1 MVQKKAPHNHS
12 PLEAPSARSSASRL
26 SSLEN
31 RKKGGL
37 EGSLDATGDMLNQ
50 HISQQLFVGDIGPER
65 KTSNLRRLRSV
76 IPGGEAAAA
85 KRAQQLATHTPDVL
99 IADQDTQMP
108 HRKDTNAITFFVDVS
123 GFTALTEK
131 YTLSGRGG
139 TDKLTETLNS
149 YIGALVECILRRD
162 GDVLQFAGDAI
173 LAMWACNSEAE
184 MPAKLEEATACAVHI
199 QEHYGIRTTDVG
211 VRLKVKVGI
220 ACGEVTMFFIGLRSC
235 SQFVIVGSAVDD
247 VNASENQCESGDVVV
262 SPMAWAMMKASTCYD
277 ADPRGNT
284 GFMKVRH
291 AVRDDSDRD
300 SKEAID
306 LASVRQS
313 IAVPSS
319 MEAKLTPYV
328 IPPVLKKLAD
338 DQPLEYLSEM
348 RQVSIVFCQLATDGV
363 SSELPS
369 ILQDAFV
376 VMHKKITA
384 VSGCLN
390 KVFAFDKGITFLVIF
405 GLPGFKHKNEVAHAL
420 QCADA
425 ISQELLK
432 EVTGINRVSIGVTT
446 GPTFCGVIGH
456 PARHEYTVIGRTV
469 NKAARLMTN
478 YPGVVSCDEDS
489 YYHSHLPIQQFKK
502 LEPKPLKGIPNP
514 GNIYHFVPSDGELG
528 QRLPQYK
535 YPLLGRKEEIKDFT
549 EKVKNIKETDVRII
563 VFEGESGIGK
573 SRLLDALISLAKKN
587 GCMVAQVT
595 MTLQLSGI
603 RGYALNGLFTQ
614 LLGLHQYRT
623 AKEKEVH
630 VMDHFKDKRLGEDLC
645 LLNDLLQL
653 KLPVSPKIAQSD
665 GPTRKKMTTELLWCI
680 LKEHTEMSAG
690 VVFGIDNAHFMDDT
704 TWSFLETISSTS
716 DAVLCVLSMMPPS
729 PLHPLPD
736 MATQTLKSKGL
747 THVRMKG
754 LENEYLT
761 ALACQILEVK
771 GVPHEVVK
779 LLQEKS
785 HGIPGWCEQLL
796 GDMFQNQFLRVL
808 PITSNASQDK
818 HKRIVF
824 ANPTLVTKRSSVLRT
839 VAASDSIHASSSE
852 TAAAAAAAVP
862 DQSEKPRA
870 QMMARRESRATK
882 PSAASAE
889 AESADGQKK
898 DKYRKRASVF
908 DKLLGRD
915 KPLPDVVMPEIA
927 SVPEEEEEETPAE
940 HPLVRAS
947 GSNMICDLAPGIV
960 FANIP
965 IPDTMRGMMM
975 ATFDK
980 LKPFEQMFLKCGAI
994 LGNTFERQLL
1004 EAIIPNFQARKV
1016 RSAMRRL
1023 FELRIIMCATAPP
1036 NQEGHHN
1043 HPTAQVTSKS
1053 IECHCDVPPIIA
1065 ALKSSEPQYVHCQ
1078 LMRFVS
1084 AIMEELAYETLMEKQ
1099 RQHLHR
1105 NAALQL
1111 EGRAHRCRSCGGG
1124 GFEHGG
1130 TTHSEAFKV
1139 SMRSSS
1145 MLPVPQNQEQSTR
1158 RSRLYQ
1164 NTKVQPKGR
1173 ERSQDIS
1180 MMPGGSMQQSN
1191 QSFSKQ
1197 RRRSRSSSMAPSES
1211 GDEEESS
1218 KLDRRACKCTEILAT
1233 VYPQLIR
1240 HWKNANMVGKT
1251 VYFLSAAGEAAIT
1264 LQDNSQALT
1273 YLREAQILVDEM
1285 KTGARPLPDP
1295 DDGDVIPVW
1304 WQDAKVENLM
1314 GQAYLRM
1321 GMLEDALSHL
1331 REALEMLEIS
1341 FPTRV
1346 NIFHIWTAE
1355 LTQFLHQLM
1364 PAHYLGS
1371 VDQEM
1376 APIKV
1381 EAANCLKHLTDVFHL
1396 KHNES
1401 VCYLAALMQ
1410 LNIAEAASTDF
1421 DELIMAYSS
1430 IIQACMARG
1439 RLRQASYYSSMA
1451 VAKLE
1456 ALFNMMQEEDFAT
1469 AASLYTIVLRM
1480 KLASGE
1486 LYEALDNGYIA
1497 LRINRRIHDGEA
1509 ELASAQ
1515 LLSQCLLLQ
1524 LAVQELV
1531 DLSRRVMFIAEEGSH
1546 VLGKHWY
1553 YLGCLDTLIEA
1564 GFSIEDIGTCVS
1576 FVRDTYS
1583 DPSVRTEREAQF
1595 YAAATLALWYART
1608 DSWVECD
1615 RWIAAA
1621 EEVKPVKARCVV
1633 TVHGL
1638 CKLLET
1644 RLIRLCETIVEQL
1657 YEETEKDEPVVRQY
1671 LKELDKA
1678 VEFHKVF
1685 KPRYLHMRAYF
1696 CMFTG
1701 KTDKAFRLLKEAVVM
1716 ADRLTN
1722 VLDREWAKH
1731 SLYVWFEEVSEFVM
1745 TFWLRHSIQGELD
1758 WHDAKNIAQS
1768 KIMYTLPTPE
1778 YKSMLTGTS

>member
-1 MVQKKAPHNHS
+1 MSAALGHLLS
-12 PLEAPSARSSASRL
+12 PNEAYSPQSSTSRL
-26 SSLEN
+26 AVHKMKSRAGYGASPTKDRPVQALTGEALE
-31 RKKGGL
+31 
-37 EGSLDATGDMLNQ
+37 Q
-50 HISQQLFVGDIGPER
+50 HISQQLFVGDIETER
-65 KTSNLRRLRSV
+65 KTSNLRRLRSMV
-76 IPGGEAAAA
+76 PGAEGSAA

-99 IADQDTQMP
+99 IHDRDTKMP
-108 HRKDTNAITFFVDVS
+108 HRKDTIAITFFVDVS

-173 LAMWACNSEAE
+173 LAMWPCSTEKE
-184 MPAKLEEATACAVHI
+184 MPAKLEEAITCAVHI
-199 QEHYGIRTTDVG
+199 QEHYGIRKTDVG
-211 VRLKVKVGI
+211 VKLKVKVGI
-220 ACGEVTMFFIGLRSC
+220 ACGSVTMFFIGISSC

-262 SPMAWAMMKASTCYD
+262 SPRAWEVMQAGTSYVAE
-277 ADPRGNT
+277 PRGTT

-291 AVRDDSDRD
+291 NVRDDSDRD

-306 LASVRQS
+306 IVSVRRS
-313 IAVPSS
+313 VAVAGT

-348 RQVSIVFCQLATDGV
+348 RQVSIVFCQLATDGI
-363 SSELPS
+363 SSELPA

-376 VMHKKITA
+376 IMHKKITA

-425 ISQELLK
+425 ISVELLK
-432 EVTGINRVSIGVTT
+432 VNGIARVSIGVTT

-478 YPGVVSCDEDS
+478 YPGVVSCDEES
-489 YYHSHLPIQQFKK
+489 YYHSHLPIQQFQK
-502 LEPKPLKGIPNP
+502 LEYKPLKGIPNP
-514 GNIYHFVPSDGELG
+514 GNIYQFVANDGELG
-528 QRLPQYK
+528 QKLPQYK
-535 YPLLGRKEEIKDFT
+535 YPLLGRKTEIKDFM
-549 EKVKNIKETDVRII
+549 EKIKDIKGSGVRLI

-573 SRLLDALISLAKKN
+573 SRLIDALVSMAKKN
-587 GCMVAQVT
+587 GCLVSYVT
-595 MTLQLSGI
+595 MSLQLSGSS
-603 RGYALNGLFTQ
+603 GYALNGIFSQ
-614 LLGLHQYRT
+614 LLGLNQYRT

-630 VMDHFKDKRLGEDLC
+630 ILDHFKDKHLGDDLC
-645 LLNDLLQL
+645 LLNDLLEL
-653 KLPVSPKIAQSD
+653 KLPVNPRIAQTD
-665 GPTRKKMTTELLWCI
+665 GPTRKNMTTQLLWKI
-680 LKEHTEMSAG
+680 VREHTAVSSG
-690 VVFGIDNAHFMDDT
+690 VVFAIDNAHFIDDE
-704 TWSFLETISSTS
+704 TWSFLETMSTTS
-716 DAVLCVLSMMPPS
+716 EAVLCLLTMMPPS
-729 PLHPLPD
+729 LHPLSEI
-736 MATQTLKSKGL
+736 AASTLKSKAL
-747 THVRMKG
+747 TYVRMKG

-771 GVPHEVVK
+771 GVPNEVVK

-796 GDMFQNQFLRVL
+796 GDMFQNQFLRVSPL
-808 PITSNASQDK
+808 TSSSKDK
-818 HKRIVF
+818 NKRISF
-824 ANPTLVTKRSSVLRT
+824 ANPTLVTKRSSIMTADVT
-839 VAASDSIHASSSE
+839 S
-852 TAAAAAAAVP
+852 AAAGAGADHRPEPAA
-862 DQSEKPRA
+862 RA
-870 QMMARRESRATK
+870 QMEARRESRVK
-882 PSAASAE
+882 PEKTDHHHDSAA
-889 AESADGQKK
+889 DGKSKQPNQGKK
-898 DKYRKRASVF
+898 RVSVIE
-908 DKLLGRD
+908 KLLG
-915 KPLPDVVMPEIA
+915 KNKLPDVVMPEIEP
-927 SVPEEEEEETPAE
+927 VPEDEELPEPPPARE
-940 HPLVRAS
+940 S
-947 GSNMICDLAPGIV
+947 GSNMICDLAPGVV

-980 LKPFEQMFLKCGAI
+980 LNPFEQMFLKCGAI
-994 LGNTFERQLL
+994 LGDTFERSLL

-1016 RSAMRRL
+1016 RSATRRL
-1023 FELRIIMCATAPP
+1023 FELRIVMCATPAADQGQHHTHAGAP
-1036 NQEGHHN
+1036 
-1043 HPTAQVTSKS
+1043 VTTKS
-1053 IECHCDVPPIIA
+1053 IVCHCDLPPILETLMCQRA
-1065 ALKSSEPQYVHCQ
+1065 EPRYVHCQ

-1084 AIMEELAYETLMEKQ
+1084 AIMQELAYETLMEKQ

-1111 EGRAHRCRSCGGG
+1111 ESRAHRCRSCGGG
-1124 GFEHGG
+1124 DFEHGLSG
-1130 TTHSEAFKV
+1130 SESFKV
-1139 SMRSSS
+1139 ALRQSS
-1145 MLPVPQNQEQSTR
+1145 QSVMAQQQQAGP
-1158 RSRLYQ
+1158 SRLHRG
-1164 NTKVQPKGR
+1164 TKVIPKSR
-1173 ERSQDIS
+1173 ERGQETSLVYRPI
-1180 MMPGGSMQQSN
+1180 QQTATN
-1191 QSFSKQ
+1191 AQQ
-1197 RRRSRSSSMAPSES
+1197 HVRSRSSSMVTDG
-1211 GDEEESS
+1211 GDEEEEGASP
-1218 KLDRRACKCTEILAT
+1218 LDRRACRCTEILAT

-1251 VYFLSAAGEAAIT
+1251 VHFLTAAGEAAIT
-1264 LQDNSQALT
+1264 LQNNSQALT

-1295 DDGDVIPVW
+1295 DDGDVIPAW
-1304 WQDAKVENLM
+1304 WQDARIENLM

-1321 GMLEDALSHL
+1321 GMLEDSLSHL
-1331 REALEMLEIS
+1331 RAALDMLEIS
-1341 FPTRV
+1341 FPTHV
-1346 NIFHIWTAE
+1346 NIFHIWAAE
-1355 LTQFLHQLM
+1355 ITQMVHKLL
-1364 PAHYLGS
+1364 PRHYLGS

-1376 APIKV
+1376 APIMV
-1381 EAANCLKHLTDVFHL
+1381 EAANCLNSLVAVFNL
-1396 KHNES
+1396 KHNQS

-1421 DELIMAYSS
+1421 HELITAYSS

-1439 RLRQASYYSSMA
+1439 RLRQASSYSRQAIS
-1451 VAKLE
+1451 KLE
-1456 ALFNMMQEEDFAT
+1456 ALFAMMQEEDFAT

-1480 KLASGE
+1480 KIANGDLFD
-1486 LYEALDNGYIA
+1486 ALDNGYIA
-1497 LRINRRIHDGEA
+1497 LSINRRIHDGEA

-1515 LLSQCLLLQ
+1515 LLAQCLLLR
-1524 LAVQELV
+1524 LAIQEMV
-1531 DLSRRVMFIAEEGSH
+1531 DLSRRVLFVAEEGSH

-1553 YLGCLDTLIEA
+1553 YLGCLDMLIEA
-1564 GFSIEDIGTCVS
+1564 GFSIEDIGTCV
-1576 FVRDTYS
+1576 VYVTETYL
-1583 DPSVRTEREAQF
+1583 DPSVSTDREVQF
-1595 YAAATLALWYART
+1595 YAAATLAVWYART

-1615 RWIAAA
+1615 RWIAVA
-1621 EEVKPVKARCVV
+1621 EEAKPVKARCLVS
-1633 TVHGL
+1633 VHGL

-1671 LKELDKA
+1671 LKELEKA

-1685 KPRYLHMRAYF
+1685 RPRYLHMRAYF

-1701 KTDKAFRLLKEAVVM
+1701 KTDKAFRLLKEAVLL
-1716 ADRLTN
+1716 ADKLCNN
-1722 VLDREWAKH
+1722 VDREWAKH

-1758 WHDAKNIAQS
+1758 WHDAKNIAHS

-1778 YKSMLTGTS
+1778 YKSMLTGV